1 MNSKNTIWWVVGVI
15 VIIAVVVVVMISKKD
30 GGYFDDKGGLTSKD
44 AALTANPEE
53 VRQAELA
60 YERAQAAYSKTRV
73 KEGEKFVTIVNYTG
87 ARGFDPQIV
96 SVNRGESVRFV
107 NQSDESMRIVSN
119 VFDGVPIYPGFN
131 QEKTVGK
138 GGTFSLSFS
147 QPGVWGYHNLNA
159 ESSVVGVVYVK

>member
-1 MNSKNTIWWVVGVI
+1 MNSKNGALWLIGIIVI
-15 VIIAVVVVVMISKKD
+15 VVIAGLIFLNKDKDYNDKK
-30 GGYFDDKGGLTSKD
+30 GELTSED
-44 AALTANPEE
+44 TALKSNPEDIRE
-53 VRQAELA
+53 AELVYA
-60 YERAQAAYSKTRV
+60 RAQAAYSKTRV
-73 KEGEKFVTIVNYTG
+73 KEGDKFVTIVNYNG
-87 ARGFDPQIV
+87 SKGFDPQIV
-96 SVNRGESVRFV
+96 SINRGESVRFI

-159 ESSVVGVVYVK
+159 ESTIVGIVYVK